1 MPGFFIMSKLK
12 IAITGGIG
20 SGKSSVANVI
30 IKFGYQ
36 VIYADDISK
45 EILRTDPAVKE
56 KIIKEF
62 GIEAYKNNEPNKKF
76 LREIIFSDPVKL
88 KKINSI
94 LHPPTINFLKKKME
108 DILTADKMVFVE
120 AALIYE
126 AGIENLFDYIIF
138 VEASNELKISRIK
151 TRDEMDETSIKEII
165 ANQIPD
171 EIKKSHA
178 DFTIVNDS
186 TLQELEKRTE
196 LVLKILTSISY
207 N

>member
-126 AGIENLFDYIIF
+126 AGIENLFNYIIF

-151 TRDEMDETSIKEII
+151 TRDEIDENSIKKII
-165 ANQIPD
+165 ENQIPD

-186 TLQELEKRTE
+186 TLQELEKRTDF
-196 LVLKILTSISY
+196 VLKILTSISH